1 MAAPTPGHFI
11 TFEGVEGCGKTTQ
24 ILRLADRLRARGVPV
39 TLTREP
45 GGTPFGQAVRRVL
58 LDPVGPPREP
68 AGELLLYLADRC
80 QDLAQCIRPALAA
93 GQVVLC
99 DRYHDATLAYQG
111 AARGIAR
118 AVIDRLAAALDILTP
133 DLTFLL
139 DIDPE
144 RSLARAIA
152 RNAATA
158 EGAAESRFEGEALAF
173 HRAVRAGYLELA
185 RREPARF
192 AVIDA
197 DRAPDPIFADIAA
210 RADALLAGRRR
221 EG

>member
-1 MAAPTPGHFI
+1 MAHRRGLFI

-24 ILRLADRLRARGVPV
+24 ILRLADWLRARGVPV

-58 LDPVGPPREP
+58 LDPDGPPREP

-80 QDLAQCIRPALAA
+80 QDLAECIRPALA
-93 GQVVLC
+93 GGRVVLC

-111 AARGIAR
+111 AARGIPR

-133 DLTFLL
+133 DRTVLL
-139 DIDPE
+139 DIDPA

-152 RNAATA
+152 RNAASDA
-158 EGAAESRFEGEALAF
+158 GAAESRFEGEALAF
-173 HRAVRAGYLELA
+173 HRAVRAGYLALA
-185 RREPARF
+185 QAEPARY
-192 AVIDA
+192 VVVDA
-197 DRAPDPIFADIAA
+197 DRAPDPIFDDVAA
-210 RADALLAGRRR
+210 AAGRLLADRGLA
-221 EG
+221 G